1 MSIEP
6 YEIVIVGDIDSPH
19 DAIRS
24 LLHSTLN
31 HVAKMQM
38 TMLEVLAARYG
49 HSVEEM
55 VEVLR
60 DSEAFNP
67 QKLALNP
74 VAAAFLEKVEDK
86 KEEKPL
92 KTKKGKKVILKQQ
105 EKATS

>member
-1 MSIEP
+1 MSLEP
-6 YEIVIVGDIDSPH
+6 YEIVIVGDMDSPH

-38 TMLEVLAARYG
+38 TMLEVLASKYG

-74 VAAAFLEKVEDK
+74 VATAFVEKLEK
-86 KEEKPL
+86 KEVKPL

-105 EKATS
+105 EKASS